1 MGTAHKVIS
10 ACLRVFEFGCCVIIL
25 GILARFFYTL
35 NRIDGPSDSRLV
47 YAISIAAI
55 SVALTIILLPP
66 LKYSFHFFPIDFA
79 LFICWIVCFALLE
92 DLTGTNTC
100 TSGWFSS
107 YWAVYSN
114 PDTGDTTVVTRR
126 GCSRWRVV
134 LAFSFI
140 VAFAWLLSGFLGCY
154 ACAEYHDLDARIARM
169 VKRLAWWKKPKQ
181 PDLEKSAAEPRE
193 QQLLPKVGPPST
205 QASGSQ
211 A

>member
-10 ACLRVFEFGCCVIIL
+10 SCLRVFECGCCVIIL
-25 GILARFFYTL
+25 GILARFFYIL
-35 NRIDGPSDSRLV
+35 NRINGPTDSRLV

-55 SVALTIILLPP
+55 SVALTLILVPP
-66 LKYSFHFFPIDFA
+66 LKYSFQLFPIDFA

-100 TSGWFSS
+100 TSSWFNNYWIVYWNSS
-107 YWAVYSN
+107 
-114 PDTGDTTVVTRR
+114 TGNTRVVTQHR
-126 GCSRWRVV
+126 CSQWRVV

-154 ACAEYHDLDARIARM
+154 ACMVYYDLDVRIARM
-169 VKRLAWWKKPKQ
+169 MRGLAWWKKPKQ
-181 PDLEKSAAEPRE
+181 HDLEKSAAESRE
-193 QQLLPKVGPPST
+193 QQLLPTVGPPAT
-205 QASGSQ
+205 RPSQ